1 MWAQFFVEKGLL
13 SDHDSATEQWN
24 SQTRMELSEKLDH
37 EMQVFI
43 EAKDLHK
50 RILCDKNAKEPVLPS
65 HEFGPDK
72 KVYSRQINIKWNF
85 NEFEV
90 EYDCLRSGFLVGG
103 YFL

>member
-43 EAKDLHK
+43 EAKDL
-50 RILCDKNAKEPVLPS
+50 
-65 HEFGPDK
+65 
-72 KVYSRQINIKWNF
+72 
-85 NEFEV
+85 
-90 EYDCLRSGFLVGG
+90 FLVKKLSFADKPK
-103 YFL
+103 Y